1 MRVPPKSTVAL
12 RGTPSSHF
20 VPATLDARIAYG
32 HARLVDGATLT
43 ELDGTPIVQRPRRPI
58 GIGRTGVLAICA
70 VAIAVDLALRLLS
83 VLPSWSG
90 YESAGVLP
98 MMLTNMIGGVVAFLL
113 PAAFM
118 LRSPDAWQARRM
130 LLLGALLGAG
140 SELAHSAGA
149 AVSALAVLQFNAG
162 AATTWPSFMP
172 DADVVSRIGLLVGL
186 LAGAVG
192 TLLFA
197 FGLARLRERS
207 AARSSRGV
215 IAVAL
220 VVVGLVGLWGFWP
233 RVAASAGALGA
244 DWAWTVPALQAAGFL
259 AWLYRAWV
267 ILTGWSAGEA
277 PRRAWTWAAAATSVG
292 LAFFASGYLL
302 GFLGPIGLDPGLSVT
317 ALTVVGIGAGLLFVA
332 AVADGLG
339 ASPARE

>member
-1 MRVPPKSTVAL
+1 M
-12 RGTPSSHF
+12 
-20 VPATLDARIAYG
+20 
-32 HARLVDGATLT
+32 DGATLT
-43 ELDGTPIVQRPRRPI
+43 ELDGTPIVRRPRRPI
-58 GIGRTGVLAICA
+58 GIGRVGVLAICA

-83 VLPSWSG
+83 VLPLWSDF
-90 YESAGVLP
+90 ESAGVLP
-98 MMLTNMIGGVVAFLL
+98 MTLTSMVGGVVAFLV
-113 PAAFM
+113 PAAFV
-118 LRSPDAWQARRM
+118 LRSPDAWQVRRM

-149 AVSALAVLQFNAG
+149 AVSGLAVLQFNAG
-162 AATTWPSFMP
+162 ADTTWPSFMP
-172 DADVVSRIGLLVGL
+172 AADVVNRIGL

-220 VVVGLVGLWGFWP
+220 VVVGLLELWGLWP
-233 RVAASAGALGA
+233 LLSPSAGVLGA
-244 DWAWTVPALQAAGFL
+244 DWAWTVPAMLAAGIL
-259 AWLYRAWV
+259 ASLYRAWV

-292 LAFFASGYLL
+292 LATLAIGYLL
-302 GFLGPIGLDPGLSVT
+302 GLLGAIGLDPGLSVT
-317 ALTVVGIGAGLLFVA
+317 VLGAVGIGGGLLFVA

>member
-1 MRVPPKSTVAL
+1 M
-12 RGTPSSHF
+12 
-20 VPATLDARIAYG
+20 
-32 HARLVDGATLT
+32 DGATLT
-43 ELDGTPIVQRPRRPI
+43 ELDGTPIVRRPRRPI

-70 VAIAVDLALRLLS
+70 VAIAVNLALQLVS
-83 VLPSWSG
+83 FLPSWSG
-90 YESAGVLP
+90 YESAGPLP
-98 MMLTNMIGGVVAFLL
+98 LMLTNMIGGVVAFLL

-118 LRSPDAWQARRM
+118 LRSPDAWQARRL

-140 SELAHSAGA
+140 SELAQSAGA
-149 AVSALAVLQFNAG
+149 AVSGLAVLKFNAG
-162 AATTWPSFMP
+162 PDTTWPSFMP
-172 DADVVSRIGLLVGL
+172 DADLVSRIGLLVGL

-220 VVVGLVGLWGFWP
+220 VVVGLLVLWGLWPLVWL
-233 RVAASAGALGA
+233 SA
-244 DWAWTVPALQAAGFL
+244 DWAFWTVPAMLAAGIL
-259 AWLYRAWV
+259 ASLYRAWV

-277 PRRAWTWAAAATSVG
+277 PHRAWTWAAVATSVG
-292 LAFFASGYLL
+292 LATLAIGYLL
-302 GFLGPIGLDPGLSVT
+302 GLLGAIDLDPGLSVT
-317 ALTVVGIGAGLLFVA
+317 VLVVGIGGGLLFVA

-339 ASPARE
+339 VSPARE